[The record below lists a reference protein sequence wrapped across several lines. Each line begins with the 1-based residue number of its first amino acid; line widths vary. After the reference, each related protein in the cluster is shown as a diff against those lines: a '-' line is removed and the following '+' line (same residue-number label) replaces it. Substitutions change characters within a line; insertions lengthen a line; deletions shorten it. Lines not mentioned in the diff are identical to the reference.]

1 MSRHALLLPL
11 VLLGLLACGG
21 GSSSSSSPA
30 STAPSAPAA
39 TSLAYTNPAGT
50 GWRLV
55 KDASS
60 TPTHLVL
67 NLVGPAGTMGRG
79 AAFTL
84 KSDATKITFGKI
96 NGEYI
101 EDAGLLELA
110 YDPTDPN
117 EARLLAGGVK
127 GDLLMAGAFQKD
139 RGLSA
144 KDLGA
149 PLFRVAID
157 FKATAGLHAGDS
169 IPLSIIKGRL
179 LPDDLST
186 RQTPDLTI
194 AVGTLVAQ

>member
-1 MSRHALLLPL
+1 MSRLTLLLPL
-11 VLLGLLACGG
+11 ALLGLLACGG
-21 GSSSSSSPA
+21 GSSSGSPA
-30 STAPSAPAA
+30 SSAPSAPAA
-39 TSLAYTNPAGT
+39 SGLAYTDPAGT

-79 AAFTL
+79 AAFSL
-84 KSDATKITFGKI
+84 KSDATKISFGKI

-117 EARLLAGGVK
+117 EARLLVGGVK

-157 FKATAGLHAGDS
+157 FKAGAGLRAGEGV
-169 IPLSIIKGRL
+169 PLLITKARM
-179 LPDDLST
+179 LPEDLST
-186 RQTPDLTI
+186 RQTPDIAI